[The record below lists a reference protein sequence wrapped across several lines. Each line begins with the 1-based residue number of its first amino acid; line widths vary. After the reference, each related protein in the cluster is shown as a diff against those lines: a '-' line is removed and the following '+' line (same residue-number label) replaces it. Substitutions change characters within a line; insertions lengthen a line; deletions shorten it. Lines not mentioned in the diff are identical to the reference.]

1 MHHGLVKLTESRLEE
16 AIELDKLAKAHTL
29 SADAIRN
36 VIRSAALQTLLRAS
50 EVVLLVTADQAFFT
64 RYQQYPERVLSIL
77 GAIPKNLTVCT

>member
-1 MHHGLVKLTESRLEE
+1 MKLTESRFGGSYR
-16 AIELDKLAKAHTL
+16 ADKLAKAHTL